1 MSILRKYGQQS
12 SLDSSRS
19 ARQVLQDLHNVLNAK
34 QGFAYFD
41 ENFGVTDIS
50 SYTDRAYVVNRVIEE
65 VRRNISSYLPA
76 VELLEIKESE
86 NPRNDRITIEAKCRV
101 LGHLEEIQF
110 ITDMGAHR
118 WQVFKDAG
126 G

>member
-1 MSILRKYGQQS
+1 MSILRKYGQRS
-12 SLDSSRS
+12 SIDSAKS
-19 ARQVLQDLHNVLNAK
+19 AQQVLQDLHNVLNAK
-34 QGFAYFD
+34 KGFAYFD

-65 VRRNISSYLPA
+65 VRRNINSYLPS

-86 NPRNDRITIEAKCRV
+86 NPRSDRITIEAKCRV

-118 WQVFKDAG
+118 WQVSKDAG